1 MSQGETAADAPERT
15 GAHAP
20 SHLPTVGELLE
31 ATTERM
37 RAPELLSEDPRT
49 EARELVA
56 FALGVLPAQL
66 EARKNQHLGVRE
78 HGEFLR
84 LLERRLALEPTG
96 YIVGAVEILGLRFQV
111 DRRGFIPRLDL
122 PVLIG
127 AGLERVPEEARGF
140 ALDLACGIGAAGICV
155 AHVRPDLHVDLADV
169 SSEAIEL
176 ARENAA
182 RLVPGRASCFAG
194 DLFAPL
200 PRDRRTGYCVITA
213 NPPWV
218 PDGTELPEEVINHE
232 PFVSFFGGPDGLD
245 VVRRLVAELPDW
257 LAPSGVYAQ
266 ECDPS
271 QVAKVLSLL
280 QAQGLVDCR
289 AHRDREGIE
298 RVVSARRPG

>member
-1 MSQGETAADAPERT
+1 MSQSETATDAPERT

-20 SHLPTVGELLE
+20 SHLPSVGELVE
-31 ATTERM
+31 ATIERM
-37 RAPELLSEDPRT
+37 RAPELLSEDPRQ

-56 FALGVLPAQL
+56 FALGIVPAQL
-66 EARKNQHLGVRE
+66 EARKNKRLSVRE

-84 LLERRLALEPTG
+84 VLHRRLALEPTG

-127 AGLERVPEEARGF
+127 AGLERVPDDARGF

-155 AHVRPDLHVDLADV
+155 AHARPGLHVDLADV
-169 SSEAIEL
+169 SAEAIEL

-200 PRDRRTGYCVITA
+200 PKDRRGYRVITA

-232 PFVSFFGGPDGLD
+232 PVVSFFGGPDGLD
-245 VVRRLVAELPDW
+245 VVRRLVAELPAW
-257 LAPSGVYAQ
+257 LAPGGVYAQ

-271 QVAKVLSLL
+271 QVAKVISLL
-280 QAQGLVDCR
+280 EAQGLGECR
-289 AHRDREGIE
+289 AHRDREGVE